1 MQACVSCGRP
11 TDRPRRGR
19 CPACYR
25 RAQRGHAVAK
35 PCAVCGI
42 ADLRVLRRHKLR
54 DGFVVLCANHAAI
67 AGRRTLTLT
76 ELRGECAP
84 PGDRRAGQCGTA
96 LCMGRLI

>member
-1 MQACVSCGRP
+1 M
-11 TDRPRRGR
+11 
-19 CPACYR
+19 
-25 RAQRGHAVAK
+25 AK

-84 PGDRRAGQCGTA
+84 PGDRRAGAERRTVERRHVERRRAATPAPPGGVERRATERRTA
-96 LCMGRLI
+96 RRATRG